1 MPCIPIDLLQLNG
14 SYLMV
19 NEHANFHK
27 VDNALI
33 QYFVKAKIGYTL
45 TYIKPSFCSRVIGL

>member
-1 MPCIPIDLLQLNG
+1 MPCIPINLLQLDG

-33 QYFVKAKIGYTL
+33 QYFFKAKIGDTL
-45 TYIKPSFCSRVIGL
+45 T

>member
-1 MPCIPIDLLQLNG
+1 
-14 SYLMV
+14 MV

-33 QYFVKAKIGYTL
+33 QYFVKAKIVYTL